1 VTRTLSPD
9 SRTVLPLLTDSE
21 NNQPLVVW
29 NATQAPYPHDRCVHQ
44 LFEAQ
49 VEQTPGAI
57 AVIYEDQQLTYR
69 ELNARAN
76 QLAHVL
82 RQLGVGP
89 DVLVALCLDRSP
101 EMVVGLLGILKAEGA
116 YVPLDLSYPKERLA
130 FMLAD
135 TQTKVLLTQQHLLAT
150 LPPRHA
156 QVLCLDRDWNTI
168 SHESGENL
176 TTSMTAEHLA
186 YVIYTSGSTGQ
197 PKGVVMQHRPLCNL
211 IAWQRANS
219 SCTVRNRTLQFSS
232 LSFDVSFQE
241 MFSTWCSG
249 GTLVLCPAE
258 VRRDPAALLHLLAA
272 QRIERLFLPF
282 VALQQLAE
290 AAESTADLPAHLR
303 EIITAGEQLHATPQL
318 VRLCARL
325 QDCRLVNQYG
335 PTESHVVT
343 AFPLGVAPKNWA
355 ALPPIG
361 RPINNATIYIL
372 DRDVNPVPVGV
383 AGELYIGGV
392 GLARGYLNRPQL
404 TAEKFIPDPF
414 SDQPGAR
421 MYRTGDLARYLPDGN
436 IEFLG
441 RVDLQVKIRGYR
453 IELGEIETVLSTHPA
468 VQTTVVLARED
479 KPDDKRLVAYI
490 VAPHGI
496 SPSPSELRSFLQKTL
511 PEYMLPSA
519 FVLMESLPLTPNG
532 KVDRGALPQPDRAR
546 YEREEGVVGPRTPV
560 EEIVAQIW
568 AEVLRL
574 DTIGIHE
581 NFFELGGHSL
591 LAMQIMSRLYHIL
604 HVDLALRA
612 LFENPTIAGLAA
624 TIETTRLRETAAEKI
639 PLLLPASRNSNLP
652 LSFAQQRLWF
662 SDQLEP
668 GGNAYNI
675 SDAVRLRGSL
685 DIAALEQ
692 SINEI
697 VRRHEVLRTTLPVV
711 DGHPTQFIAPS
722 LQIALSVVDLT
733 PVSLGERD
741 AEARQQANAEAHR
754 PFTLAQGP
762 LLRVMLLRVKD
773 DEHILIVTFHHSV
786 TDGWSQE
793 VFYRELTTLYQ
804 AFHNGRPSPLPEL
817 SIQYADYAVWQRE
830 WLQREVLER
839 QLGYWKTQLQ
849 GSPPVLNLPLDRP
862 RPVKQTYPGAR
873 ESLSLSP
880 SLTQAL
886 KALSHHE
893 GVTLFMTLLAAWQ
906 TLLARYTGQDDV
918 VVGAP
923 TAGRTHRELEGL
935 IGFFVNTLVLR
946 TDLSGAPSFRELL
959 GRVRNVTLEAYA
971 HQDLPFEKVVE
982 VLQPERNL
990 SYSPLFQ
997 VLFNML
1003 PLGHRHIPAFAEILT
1018 EPFFPDEED
1027 AKFDLTLY
1035 VDPNETNIELQLVYN
1050 TALFDANRMQELL
1063 CQFDCLL
1070 EQIVQSPDT
1079 SIGEYSLLTARARQ
1093 LLPDPT
1099 EILAEPSFPP
1109 VTSEFLA
1116 WAEKVPRQEAITQ
1129 TGSFLTYKTLAASA
1143 QRLARS
1149 IIVQGVHPGDV
1160 VAVTGPRCFGMI
1172 ISMVGALMS
1181 GGVLLTIDRNLP
1193 VKRQRLMLETAR
1205 AKCLLY
1211 VGNWRSEDLWLRTI
1225 PDLRIIAVTKNGGKE
1240 MGTRESS
1247 VLDDVTLPVISP
1259 DDPAY
1264 IFFTSGTTGVPK
1276 AVLGCHKGLSHFLAW
1291 QRQRF
1296 GIGPSDRCAQLTGL
1310 SFDVVLRDVF
1320 LPLTSG
1326 ATLVLPADSLEP
1338 ASEQTLSWLDSE
1350 NITLFHGV
1358 PTLAQNWLGDT
1369 SNNTRLRHLRWAFFA
1384 GEPLTSTLVQQ
1395 WRKAF
1400 PEAGEIV
1407 NLYGPTET
1415 TLVKCFQV
1423 IPREP
1428 FPGVQLVGRPLP
1440 QTQAL
1445 VVNSRGRIC
1454 GVGEPGEIVLRTPF
1468 RTRGYLNAPDE
1479 TTQRFIPNPFRS
1491 DPRDLVYRTGDGGRY
1506 RPDGTLEI
1514 LGRLDDQV
1522 KIRGVRIEP
1531 DEVTAILGQHPQVK
1545 SCFVAAHNRPDETP
1559 ILAAY
1564 VVPRGPMPV
1573 TPQALRSYL
1582 SLHLPAAAIP
1592 SAVIFLDVLPLSP
1605 NGKVDRRALP
1615 KLKLVASESQGTFVA
1630 PRTETERVLADI
1642 WGKLLKLATVG
1653 MLDNFFELGGHSL
1666 LAIQLVSRIQ
1676 RAFHVTLPLRK
1687 IFESP
1692 TIQSLALG
1700 VLEQQAKVPSH
1711 DDVTRLLAKLASMSE
1726 EDAQREL
1733 HALTSQG
1740 QSIPD
1745 AAVPTDSFALSS
1757 FHCLQV
1763 PSELFGKREC
1773 NLIIVINEHMDR
1785 ESFQR
1790 VASVVEEL
1798 DPRIKA
1804 VVLRDGESATPEL
1817 PDRPTLI
1824 FSPAIIR
1831 HRLPRPG
1838 RVFCGYPLSK
1848 SEEYAALTQR
1858 KIPVPQWV
1866 VLTEGASPDLSGFA
1880 DYVVRKPN
1888 YGGGSAG
1895 VGIVHRDQVRWKSIT
1910 THATG
1915 TNESMIIQQFVY
1927 TGVLPISYRVST
1939 LFGRVLNCLKYRAN
1953 ATHVELPTPAHLASA
1968 IRQKTFT
1975 IAAPG
1980 RGCHVEPCFDE
1991 EIIRLGEQAHTA
2003 FPEIPLL
2010 GFDVVQEVPSGK
2022 LYVLEANAI
2031 GYTWLLSKDREASFG
2046 FPLEEQFDG
2055 VRKAAYILAEKTQ
2068 QFAE

>member
-1 VTRTLSPD
+1 MTRTLSPD
-9 SRTVLPLLTDSE
+9 PRAVLPLLTESE
-21 NNQPLVVW
+21 NNQPLIAW
-29 NATQAPYPHDRCVHQ
+29 NTTQAPYPRDRCVHR

-49 VEQTPGAI
+49 VEQTPDAI

-76 QLAHVL
+76 QLAHAL

-89 DVLVALCLDRSP
+89 DVLVALCLDRSL

-116 YVPLDLSYPKERLA
+116 YVPLDLSYPEERLA

-135 TQTKVLLTQQHLLAT
+135 TQAKVLLTQKHLLAT
-150 LPPRHA
+150 LPLHRA
-156 QVLCLDRDWNTI
+156 QVLCLDRDWSTI
-168 SHESGENL
+168 GHESEENL

-186 YVIYTSGSTGQ
+186 YVIYTSGSTGR
-197 PKGVVMQHRPLCNL
+197 PKGVEVPHRG
-211 IAWQRANS
+211 I
-219 SCTVRNRTLQFSS
+219 VRLVCGSDYVHFDAKEVFLQ
-232 LSFDVSFQE
+232 LAPISFDAATFE
-241 MFSTWCSG
+241 IWG
-249 GTLVLCPAE
+249 
-258 VRRDPAALLHLLAA
+258 ALLHGATCVLFPERLLTPQSLAA
-272 QRIERLFLPF
+272 VLKKHHVSTLWLTASLFNSLIDQTPEILTDIKQLLTGGE
-282 VALQQLAE
+282 ALSVCHVRRALTLLSNTQLFN
-290 AAESTADLPAHLR
+290 
-303 EIITAGEQLHATPQL
+303 G
-318 VRLCARL
+318 
-325 QDCRLVNQYG
+325 YG
-335 PTESHVVT
+335 PTESTTFACTYAIPRRIEDT
-343 AFPLGVAPKNWA
+343 ATSI
-355 ALPPIG
+355 PIG
-361 RPINNATIYIL
+361 RPIANTTVYIL
-372 DRDVNPVPVGV
+372 DSYLAPVPIGV
-383 AGELYIGGV
+383 VGELYIGGD
-392 GLARGYLNRPQL
+392 GLARGYLHRPEL
-404 TAEKFIPDPF
+404 TTEKFIPDPF

-421 MYRTGDLARYLPDGN
+421 LYRTGDLARYLPDGN

-441 RVDLQVKIRGYR
+441 RIDLQVKIRGYR

-479 KPDDKRLVAYI
+479 KPGDKRLIAYI
-490 VAPHGI
+490 VAPHDI
-496 SPSPSELRSFLQKTL
+496 SPAPSELRSFLQKTL

-519 FVLMESLPLTPNG
+519 FVFMESLPLTPNG
-532 KVDRGALPQPDRAR
+532 KVDRGALPQPDRASH
-546 YEREEGVVGPRTPV
+546 EREEEIVRPRTPV

-604 HVDLALRA
+604 HVDLTLRV
-612 LFENPTIAGLAA
+612 LFEDPTIAGLAA
-624 TIETTRLRETAAEKI
+624 TIETTRLQETVEKI

-662 SDQLEP
+662 LDQLEP
-668 GGNAYNI
+668 GSSAYNI

-685 DIAALEQ
+685 DVAALEQ

-697 VRRHEVLRTTLPVV
+697 VRRHEVLRTTFPVV
-711 DGHPTQFIAPS
+711 DGHSTQFIVPS

-733 PVSLGERD
+733 QISLRERD
-741 AEARQQANAEAHR
+741 AAARQQANAEAHR

-773 DEHILIVTFHHSV
+773 DDHILIVTFHHSV

-793 VFYRELTTLYQ
+793 VFYRELATLYQ
-804 AFHNGRPSPLPEL
+804 AFRNGQPSPLPEL

-830 WLQREVLER
+830 WLQGEVLER
-839 QLGYWKTQLQ
+839 QLDYWKTQLQ
-849 GSPPVLNLPLDRP
+849 GAPPVLNLPLDRP
-862 RPVKQTYPGAR
+862 RPVKQTCPGAG

-886 KALSHHE
+886 KALSHRE

-906 TLLARYTGQDDV
+906 TLLARYTGQDDI

-923 TAGRTHRELEGL
+923 IAGRAHHELEGL

-959 GRVRNVTLEAYA
+959 GRVRNVTLGAYA
-971 HQDLPFEKVVE
+971 HQDLPFEKLVE
-982 VLQPERNL
+982 ILQPERNL

-1003 PLGHRHIPAFAEILT
+1003 PLGHRHIPAFAEILV

-1035 VDPNETNIELQLVYN
+1035 VDPNETSIELQLVYN

-1063 CQFDCLL
+1063 CQFECLI

-1079 SIGEYSLLTARARQ
+1079 AIGEYSLLTARARQ

-1109 VTSEFLA
+1109 VTSELLA
-1116 WAEKVPRQEAITQ
+1116 WAERLPEQKAVTQ
-1129 TGSFLTYKTLAASA
+1129 QGNFWTYKELSASA

-1149 IIVQGVHPGDV
+1149 IIAHGVKPGDV

-1172 ISMVGALMS
+1172 SSLVGAFMS

-1211 VGNWRSEDLWLRTI
+1211 IGNWRSEDLWLRTI
-1225 PDLRIIAVTKNGGKE
+1225 PGLCLVAVTQNGGKE

-1247 VLDDVTLPVISP
+1247 VLDDVTLPAISP

-1296 GIGPSDRCAQLTGL
+1296 AIGPSDRCAQLTGL

-1326 ATLVLPADSLEP
+1326 ATLVLPDDSLEP

-1358 PTLAQNWLGDT
+1358 PTLAQNWVGDT
-1369 SNNTRLRHLRWAFFA
+1369 SSNARLRHLRWAFFA

-1400 PEAGEIV
+1400 PEAGEII

-1428 FPGVQLVGRPLP
+1428 FPGVQPIGGPLP

-1445 VVNSRGRIC
+1445 VVNSCGQIC

-1479 TTQRFIPNPFRS
+1479 TTQRFVPNPFRS

-1514 LGRLDDQV
+1514 LGRLDNQV

-1564 VVPRGPMPV
+1564 VVPCGPTPV
-1573 TPQALRSYL
+1573 TPQALRSHL
-1582 SLHLPAAAIP
+1582 GLHLPAAAIP

-1615 KLKLVASESQGTFVA
+1615 KLKLVTSESQGAFVA
-1630 PRTETERVLADI
+1630 PRTETEQVLADI
-1642 WGKLLKLATVG
+1642 WGKLLKLATVSIQ
-1653 MLDNFFELGGHSL
+1653 DNFFELGGHSL
-1666 LAIQLVSRIQ
+1666 LAVQLVSRIQ
-1676 RAFHVTLPLRK
+1676 RAFHVILPLRK

-1692 TIQSLALG
+1692 TIQSLALE
-1700 VLEQQAKVPSH
+1700 VLKQQAKVPSH

-1733 HALTSQG
+1733 HTLESQA
-1740 QSIPD
+1740 QSISG
-1745 AAVPTDSFALSS
+1745 AAVQTDSFALSS
-1757 FHCLQV
+1757 FHCPQV

-1773 NLIIVINEHMDR
+1773 NLIIVINEHIDK

-1790 VASVVEEL
+1790 VASIVEEL

-1804 VVLRDGESATPEL
+1804 VVLRDGESATQEL
-1817 PDRPTLI
+1817 PNRPTLI

-1831 HRLPRPG
+1831 HRPPRPG
-1838 RVFCGYPLSK
+1838 QVFCGYPLSK

-1866 VLTEGASPDLSGFA
+1866 LLTEGASPDLSGFA

-1888 YGGGSAG
+1888 YGGASAG
-1895 VGIVHRDQVRWKSIT
+1895 VGIVHRDQVRWKPIT
-1910 THATG
+1910 ARVTE

-1953 ATHVELPTPAHLASA
+1953 AAHVELPTPAHLASA

-1980 RGCHVEPCFDE
+1980 RGCHIEPCFDE
-1991 EIIRLGEQAHTA
+1991 EIIRLGERAHTA

-2010 GFDVVQEVPSGK
+2010 GFDIVQEVPSGK

-2031 GYTWLLSKDREASFG
+2031 GYTWLLSKDREASFD